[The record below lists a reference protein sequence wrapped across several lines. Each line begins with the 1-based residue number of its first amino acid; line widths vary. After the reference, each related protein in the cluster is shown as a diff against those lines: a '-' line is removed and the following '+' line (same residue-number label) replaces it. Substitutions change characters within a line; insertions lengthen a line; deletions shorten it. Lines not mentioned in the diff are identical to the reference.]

1 MTQNDLIED
10 LKMLPPEA
18 QKQVSDFIAFLRTR
32 YRIANVDKTKQDNKL
47 ADESFVGIWQDRE
60 EMRNSS
66 VWVRETR
73 MTEWG

>member
-10 LKMLPPEA
+10 YKTLPPEA
-18 QKQVSDFIAFLRTR
+18 QKQVSDFIAFLHTR
-32 YRIANVDKTKQDNKL
+32 YRIANVDKTKPGTKL
-47 ADESFVGIWQDRE
+47 ADESFVGIWQDRK

-66 VWVRETR
+66 AWVRETR